1 MATVLFPQ
9 PAGPVTIK
17 IWWFFGANMKGA
29 VFTTVEEALEGE
41 TEVEIGGVGALA

>member
-1 MATVLFPQ
+1 MLFPQ

-29 VFTTVEEALEGE
+29 DFATVEEALEGE
-41 TEVEIGGVGALA
+41 TGVDIGGVGALA